1 MKTKLNPLEELRLEK
16 DIVRRE
22 CEVSEYHLAEHWSYL
37 SDNAVSLLFNTAVN
51 SIVGK
56 LGFSNRIGK
65 SKEKEEEHEQ
75 SHSPLGIFQNVVS
88 GLTAYSPLIWEIAQ
102 PLLWRFAVK
111 KIKSIFSGKKKKRKD
126 DDD

>member
-1 MKTKLNPLEELRLEK
+1 MKTKINPLEELRQEK

-22 CEVSEYHLAEHWSYL
+22 CEVSEYHLAEQWSYL

-56 LGFSNRIGK
+56 LGFSNRIGQ
-65 SKEKEEEHEQ
+65 SKEKEERQE
-75 SHSPLGIFQNVVS
+75 SHSALGLFQNVVN
-88 GLTAYSPLIWEIAQ
+88 GFTAYYPLIWEIAQ

-111 KIKSIFSGKKKKRKD
+111 KIKSLFSGKKKKRKD